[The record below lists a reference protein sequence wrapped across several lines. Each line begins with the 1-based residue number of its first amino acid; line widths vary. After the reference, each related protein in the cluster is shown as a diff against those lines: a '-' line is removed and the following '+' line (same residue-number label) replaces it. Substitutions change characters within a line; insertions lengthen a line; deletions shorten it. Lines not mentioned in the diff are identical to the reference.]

1 MNFWVKSFIKRGTVA
16 SPLNFKFFPIS
27 DNYHLFPYIYIYPW
41 TNLLMFARLTSGMSG
56 TLFVTTLK
64 LSLKLHL
71 EDELNS
77 RQNKIL
83 GPWDIPLTRSVT

>member
-1 MNFWVKSFIKRGTVA
+1 
-16 SPLNFKFFPIS
+16 
-27 DNYHLFPYIYIYPW
+27 
-41 TNLLMFARLTSGMSG
+41 MFARLTSGMSG

-64 LSLKLHL
+64 LSLKLHI